1 MWREQS
7 KSKGVGG
14 MAGTKQTARRLT
26 GGKSP
31 RTAAMHK
38 SAVGKVMS
46 GVKKPHRYR
55 PGTVSLRE
63 IRKYQKSTELL
74 LRKAPFMWLVREIAQ
89 DFKSELRF
97 TSQAIEC
104 LQTACEAFVVRRFEN
119 ANKCAIHA
127 KRVTIMPKDM
137 QLSAWI
143 EKNVA

>member
-1 MWREQS
+1 
-7 KSKGVGG
+7 
-14 MAGTKQTARRLT
+14 MARTKQTARKSI
-26 GGKSP
+26 GGKAP
-31 RTAAMHK
+31 RMGAIRM
-38 SAVGKVMS
+38 SAVANVMT

-74 LRKAPFMWLVREIAQ
+74 LRKAPFMRLVRELAQ
-89 DFKSELRF
+89 DFKSDLRF

-104 LQTACEAFVVRRFEN
+104 LQTACEAFVIRRFEN
-119 ANKCAIHA
+119 ANRCAIHA

-137 QLSAWI
+137 ILSAWI

>member
-7 KSKGVGG
+7 KSKGVGV
-14 MAGTKQTARRLT
+14 MTRTKKTVPRLT

-31 RTAAMHK
+31 RMAAMHK
-38 SAVGKVMS
+38 SAAGKVMS

-55 PGTVSLRE
+55 PGTVSLCE

-74 LRKAPFMWLVREIAQ
+74 LRKAPFMRLVREIAQ

-97 TSQAIEC
+97 TSQTVEY

-127 KRVTIMPKDM
+127 KRVTIFPKDM
-137 QLSAWI
+137 QLVKHCEENA
-143 EKNVA
+143 A

>member
-1 MWREQS
+1 M
-7 KSKGVGG
+7 
-14 MAGTKQTARRLT
+14 M
-26 GGKSP
+26 
-31 RTAAMHK
+31 AAMRV
-38 SAVGKVMS
+38 SAAAMT

-74 LRKAPFMWLVREIAQ
+74 LRKAPFMRLVRELAQ
-89 DFKSELRF
+89 TYKSDLRF

-104 LQTACEAFVVRRFEN
+104 LQTACEAFVIRRFEN

-127 KRVTIMPKDM
+127 RRVTIMPKDM

-143 EKNVA
+143 EKNLA